1 LVWYRR
7 LNFIKNNQ
15 LDGHSND
22 VIDSCR
28 IRKIMGEVISG
39 AYPAPTTEP
48 IVETVEVEVEDEVVD
63 E

>member
-15 LDGHSND
+15 LDGYSND

-39 AYPAPTTEP
+39 AYPAPATTEP
-48 IVETVEVEVEDEVVD
+48 IVETVEVEDEVVD